1 MIDQSRSRRV
11 SQANRDPLNQ
21 AALLQLRKV
30 KRRGSPGVLHVLSLM
45 RWWLDQNG
53 PSLGEEQ
60 DGVEARLTA
69 LMEADP
75 AQAMQFLQDPEQT
88 GDQALNPRDLERER
102 LADNAGWL
110 LVDALMSAMLAS
122 NDPLQSSW
130 TAR

>member
-21 AALLQLRKV
+21 AALLHLRKV

-75 AQAMQFLQDPEQT
+75 AQAMQFLQDPEET
-88 GDQALNPRDLERER
+88 GDEMLDPMELKRER
-102 LADNAGWL
+102 LTDDAGWL
-110 LVDALMSAMLAS
+110 LVDALMSAMLATD
-122 NDPLQSSW
+122 DPLQSSW

>member
-110 LVDALMSAMLAS
+110 LVDALMSAMLATD
-122 NDPLQSSW
+122 DPLQSSW